1 MSEQAIREF
10 ATRLLAEGPQAL
22 STRDRKLLE
31 KIARRRTVA
40 RNINAEFE
48 EQLTFG
54 ERVSD
59 RVAEIGGSWAFII
72 GFGTLIILWVIL
84 NSFILVRWNGSF
96 DAYPYVF
103 LNLILSMVA
112 AIQAPVIM
120 MSQNRQSDKDRL
132 AAAHDYEV
140 NLKAEIEIAA
150 LHEKLDQLRS
160 GEITSIL
167 DRIETL
173 LQRHLAED
181 ERRESLA
188 RKVSEG

>member
-31 KIARRRTVA
+31 KIARRRTIA

-96 DAYPYVF
+96 DANPYDF

-112 AIQAPVIM
+112 ANQAPVIM

-173 LQRHLAED
+173 LQQHLAED

-188 RKVSEG
+188 RKLSEG

>member
-72 GFGTLIILWVIL
+72 GFGTLIIFWVIL

-173 LQRHLAED
+173 LERHMAED
-181 ERRESLA
+181 DRRESRA

>member
-31 KIARRRTVA
+31 KIARRRTIA

-173 LQRHLAED
+173 LQQHLAED

-188 RKVSEG
+188 RKFSEG

>member
-31 KIARRRTVA
+31 KIARRRTIA

-72 GFGTLIILWVIL
+72 GFGTLIIFWVIL